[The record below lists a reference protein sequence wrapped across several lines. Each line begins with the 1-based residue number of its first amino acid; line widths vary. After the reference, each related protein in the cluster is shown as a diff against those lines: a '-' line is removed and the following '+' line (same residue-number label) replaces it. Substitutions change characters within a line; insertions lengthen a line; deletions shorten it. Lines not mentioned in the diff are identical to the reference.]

1 MMVHLAH
8 VLSAGR
14 KLSLEVMNMI
24 KIEDAMEL
32 VRRLAYSRAKTMYA
46 MRKYKGKSLIDWAVL
61 WFKMSNDAFFRL
73 YGFNFNPFDYPYL
86 YDIARDIVYGE

>member
-1 MMVHLAH
+1 
-8 VLSAGR
+8 
-14 KLSLEVMNMI
+14 
-24 KIEDAMEL
+24 MEL

-73 YGFNFNPFDYPYL
+73 YGFNFNPFEYPICIIL
-86 YDIARDIVYGE
+86 REVLFMEKKTEI